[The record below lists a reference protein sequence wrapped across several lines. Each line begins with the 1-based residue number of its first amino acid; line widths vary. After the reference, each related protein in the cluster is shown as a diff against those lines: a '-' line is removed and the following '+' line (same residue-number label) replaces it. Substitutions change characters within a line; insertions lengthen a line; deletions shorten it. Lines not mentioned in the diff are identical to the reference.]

1 MVNSRFIEAERMRE
15 RAKAARQL
23 ARELRARADVLKA
36 DAQRALERF
45 DELDR
50 ALVARTMRRADARAK
65 EDSTRN
71 LAVHAL
77 HKSLE
82 QLETVRMTPN
92 NDPALN
98 QLKRDIRERIRLSWK
113 APTARRWEAN

>member
-1 MVNSRFIEAERMRE
+1 MVNTRFIQAERVRE

-36 DAQRALERF
+36 DAHRALERF

-82 QLETVRMTPN
+82 QLET
-92 NDPALN
+92 
-98 QLKRDIRERIRLSWK
+98 
-113 APTARRWEAN
+113 